1 MKTVQLFLG
10 FVIIIG
16 ELFVLPWDMTPG
28 AVVTAAVVGV
38 GIWIV
43 GMLAAGD
50 KYEGVYK
57 PGSVFAKA
65 LPVVVVL
72 AAGAL
77 LFLFI
82 FGTPTR

>member
-1 MKTVQLFLG
+1 MKTIQLILG
-10 FVIIIG
+10 FVIILG

-28 AVVTAAVVGV
+28 AVVTAALAGV

-43 GMLAAGD
+43 AMLAAGD

-65 LPVVVVL
+65 LPVVVIL

-77 LFLFI
+77 VFMFV